1 MSRIRRRRRLDKR
14 FSLGLLATATAVVGA
29 LGFTGCTSDDAGGA
43 CVSDPQYFAEQAW
56 APVLSQKC
64 IGCHNPQGA
73 AKDSGMV
80 LSGSS
85 EAGFLDKNYEIVKN
99 AASLQQDGVS
109 QLLVMPTG
117 GTAARKHP
125 GGVVVL
131 KGSEEY
137 KALEELV
144 NRFNEPSACETNV
157 SGNFAGALLA
167 TPVETLRKASL
178 ALSGRLPTAAE
189 EAAVQSGGDKALDP
203 ILDKLMTEEAFFQ
216 RLRQIYNDVLLTDLY
231 LGNEDAVQL
240 LGDEN
245 PYYNP
250 YWYEGVNDPQSV
262 QKYGATDA
270 NDLYYKLRDW
280 TNRGV
285 AREPL
290 ELIVHVVKNNKSFQE
305 ILTADYIMV
314 NPFSAQ
320 AFGATDATF
329 KNDADPSEFAP
340 GHVALDGYNFPHA
353 GILSSPM
360 FLNRYPTTSTNRN
373 RARSR
378 VTYLFFLGTDILKT
392 AEQPIDSSKI
402 VDFNPTMNKSECAV
416 CHAKV
421 DPLAGAF
428 HNFDE
433 MARYN
438 PDDKWLE
445 DMRPPGFGGENVPT
459 GDFPKSLQWVAPRVA
474 NDPGFALSAVFT
486 IFTGLTGQKPLIAPP
501 DPTAADFQLTFRAYL
516 AQYHTFNKIAKDFQ
530 TSGYNLKTVVKGI
543 VHSHYFRAK
552 NAGAPLTPEQKIEL
566 GELGMGQ
573 LLIPEQLN
581 KKITAV
587 LGYPWRGNPYDEDVL
602 LNRNIYRLLYGG
614 IDSGDVT
621 KRVVEPNGIMAN
633 IIDRMSNEMACIS
646 VPRDFQ
652 KPQAERIL
660 FKHVE
665 PTFEP
670 KDSNGFE
677 IAPSV
682 EAIKK
687 QIQFL
692 HKHVLDERLE
702 LGDAELQRTYD
713 LFVQTWQEGKD
724 GMASSDE
731 MIKAQFPENIPG
743 VCQVHEEYWTQTELP
758 EGEHVDRDEKYTIRA
773 WMAVM
778 TYLLSDYAFVYE

>member
-1 MSRIRRRRRLDKR
+1 M
-14 FSLGLLATATAVVGA
+14 LAAATVAAGA
-29 LGFTGCTSDDAGGA
+29 LGFAGCSSDGASGACTSDAEF
-43 CVSDPQYFAEQAW
+43 FAQQVW
-56 APVLSQKC
+56 AQTLSTKC

-73 AKDSGMV
+73 AKESGLV

-85 EAGFLDKNYEIVKN
+85 EAGFLDRNFQIVKN
-99 AASLQQDGVS
+99 AASLQQDGLS
-109 QLLVMPTG
+109 QILVMPTG

-125 GGVVVL
+125 GGVVIT
-131 KGSEEY
+131 KDSPDY
-137 KALEELV
+137 AALEELV
-144 NRFNEPSACETNV
+144 ARFNEPTACETNV
-157 SGNFAGALLA
+157 SGTFAGVLLA
-167 TPVETLRKASL
+167 TPAETLRKASL
-178 ALSGRLPTAAE
+178 ALSGRLPTADE
-189 EAAVQSGGDKALDP
+189 EAAVERGGDDALDP
-203 ILDKLMTEEAFFQ
+203 ILDKLMTEEAFYD

-240 LGDEN
+240 LGDGN

-250 YWYEGVNDPQSV
+250 YWYEGESDPTAL
-262 QKYGATDA
+262 QKYGATSA
-270 NDLYYKLRDW
+270 EDLYYKLRDW

-290 ELIVHVVKNNKSFQE
+290 ELIVDTVKKDESFQK

-314 NPFSAQ
+314 NPFSAR
-320 AFGATDATF
+320 AFGVSDAAF
-329 KNDADPSEFAP
+329 ENDANPNEF
-340 GHVALDGYNFPHA
+340 VAAKIPEMPHA

-360 FLNRYPTTSTNRN
+360 FLNRYPTTPTNRN

-392 AEQPIDSSKI
+392 AEQPVDSSKI
-402 VDFNPTMNKSECAV
+402 VDFNPTMNNPECVV

-421 DPLAGAF
+421 DPVAGAF

-433 MARYN
+433 RGRYM

-445 DMRPPGFGGENVPT
+445 DMRPPGFGAEKVPT
-459 GDFPKSLQWVAPRVA
+459 ADFPRSLQWVAPRIA
-474 NDPGFALSAVFT
+474 NDPGFALSAVYT
-486 IFTGLTGQKPLIAPP
+486 IFTGLTGQKPLVAPG
-501 DPTAADFQLTFRAYL
+501 DTTAPGFQLEFKAYL
-516 AQYHTFNKIAKDFQ
+516 AQYHTFNKIAKDFIE
-530 TSGYNLKTVVKGI
+530 SGYNLKTVIKGV

-552 NAGAPLTPEQKIEL
+552 NAGQALTPEQKIEL
-566 GELGMGQ
+566 GELGMGR

-587 LGYPWRGNPYDEDVL
+587 LGYPWRGGPYEQDAL
-602 LNRNIYRLLYGG
+602 LNRNVYRLLYGG

-633 IIDRMSNEMACIS
+633 IIDRMANEMSCIA

-652 KPQAERIL
+652 KPTEERVL

-665 PTFEP
+665 ATFEP

-692 HKHVLDERLE
+692 HKHVLDERLDINDPE
-702 LGDAELQRTYD
+702 IQRTYD
-713 LFVQTWQEGKD
+713 LFIQAWQAGKD

-731 MIKAQFPENIPG
+731 TVKAQFGEDLPWP
-743 VCQVHEEYWTQTELP
+743 CRVHQDYWTEADLP
-758 EGEHVDRDEKYTIRA
+758 EEEQLARDEKYTIRA

>member
-1 MSRIRRRRRLDKR
+1 MPRSRRRRRLDKR
-14 FSLGLLATATAVVGA
+14 IGSLGMLAAATVAAGA
-29 LGFTGCTSDDAGGA
+29 MGFAGCSSDGASGA
-43 CVSDPQYFAEQAW
+43 CVSDAEFFAQQVW
-56 APVLSQKC
+56 AQTLSQKC

-73 AKDSGMV
+73 AKESGLV

-85 EAGFLDKNYEIVKN
+85 EAGFLDRNYQIVKN
-99 AASLQQDGVS
+99 AASLQQEGLS
-109 QLLVMPTG
+109 QILVMPTG
-117 GTAARKHP
+117 GTQARPHP
-125 GGVVVL
+125 GGVVIQ
-131 KGSEEY
+131 KGSADY
-137 KALEELV
+137 AALEELV
-144 NRFNEPSACETNV
+144 GRFNEPTACETNV
-157 SGNFAGALLA
+157 SGTFAGALLA
-167 TPVETLRKASL
+167 TPEETLRKASL
-178 ALSGRLPTAAE
+178 ALSGRLPTAEE
-189 EAAVQSGGDKALDP
+189 EAAVERGGEDALDP
-203 ILDKLMTEEAFFQ
+203 LLDKLMTEEAFLD
-216 RLRQIYNDVLLTDLY
+216 RVRQIYNDVLLTDLY

-240 LGDEN
+240 LGDNN

-250 YWYEGVNDPQSV
+250 YWYEGESDPAAL
-262 QKYGATDA
+262 QKYGATSA
-270 NDLYYKLRDW
+270 EDLYFKLRDW

-290 ELIVHVVKNNKSFQE
+290 ELIVHAVRENKSFQE
-305 ILTADYIMV
+305 ILTANYIMV
-314 NPFSAQ
+314 NPFSAR
-320 AFGATDATF
+320 AFGAADAKFT
-329 KNDADPSEFAP
+329 NDADPNEF
-340 GHVALDGYNFPHA
+340 VAAKVPELPHS

-360 FLNRYPTTSTNRN
+360 FLNRYPTTPTNRN

-392 AEQPIDSSKI
+392 AEQPVDSSKI
-402 VDFNPTMNKSECAV
+402 VDFNPTMNNADCVV

-428 HNFDE
+428 HNFDDRG
-433 MARYN
+433 RYM
-438 PDDKWLE
+438 PEDKWLD
-445 DMRPPGFGGENVPT
+445 DMRPPGFGAEKVPT
-459 GDFPKSLQWVAPRVA
+459 ADFPRSLQWVAPRLA
-474 NDPGFALSAVFT
+474 NDPGFALSAVYT
-486 IFTGLTGQKPLIAPP
+486 MFTGLTGQKPLIAPGEP
-501 DPTAADFQLTFRAYL
+501 SSPTFQLEFKAYL
-516 AQYHTFNKIAKDFQ
+516 AQYHTFNAIAKDFIEG
-530 TSGYNLKTVVKGI
+530 GYNLKTVVKGI

-552 NAGAPLTPEQKIEL
+552 NAGQALTAEQKVEL
-566 GELGMGQ
+566 GELGMGR

-587 LGYPWRGNPYDEDVL
+587 LGYPWRGGPYEQDVL
-602 LNRNIYRLLYGG
+602 LNRNTYRLLYGG

-633 IIDRMSNEMACIS
+633 IIDRMANEMACRA

-652 KPQAERIL
+652 KSQEERML

-665 PTFEP
+665 SSFEP

-692 HKHVLDERLE
+692 HKHVLDERLDINDPE
-702 LGDAELQRTYD
+702 IQRTYD
-713 LFVQTWQEGKD
+713 LFIQTWQAGKD

-731 MIKAQFPENIPG
+731 MVKAQFSQELPYP
-743 VCQVHEEYWTQTELP
+743 CRVHKDYWTETDLP
-758 EGEHVDRDEKYTIRA
+758 EEEQLARDEKYTIRA